1 VVAPGQGGHREA
13 VRGSGPIVVET
24 TQFVGH
30 PTSIP
35 GLLVFEV
42 TVLADDRG
50 WFQEKYQHEKLVAAG
65 LPEDFSVV
73 QNSLSFNRQRGVTR
87 GFHAEPWDKYISIV
101 TGAVFAAY
109 LDLRAGPTFGRVETV
124 ELDATKAVF
133 LPEGVANSFQTL
145 TDDTY
150 YLYSVNRHWKA
161 GDYDQYAFVNLAD
174 PDAAVSWPI
183 DLDLSIVSARDRQ
196 HPNLKDLTPL
206 RPGQR

>member
-1 VVAPGQGGHREA
+1 M
-13 VRGSGPIVVET
+13 VET
-24 TQFVGH
+24 TQFVGR

-35 GLLVFEV
+35 GLLVFDV
-42 TVLADDRG
+42 TVLTDDRG

-65 LPEDFSVV
+65 LPDDFAVV

-101 TGAVFAAY
+101 TGEVFAAY
-109 LDLRAGPTFGRVETV
+109 LDLRSGPTFGRVETV

-145 TDDTY
+145 ADDTY
-150 YLYSVNRHWKA
+150 YLYSVNRHWQP
-161 GDYDQYAFVNLAD
+161 GDYDHYAFVNLAD
-174 PDAAVSWPI
+174 PDVAVSWPI
-183 DLDLSIVSARDRQ
+183 DLERSIVSDRDRQ